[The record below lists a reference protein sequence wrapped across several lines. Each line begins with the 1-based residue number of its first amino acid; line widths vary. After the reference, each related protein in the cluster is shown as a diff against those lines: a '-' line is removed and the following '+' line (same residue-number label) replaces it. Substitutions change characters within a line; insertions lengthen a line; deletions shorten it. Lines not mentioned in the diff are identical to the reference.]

1 MNEALHT
8 TTSDP
13 TTETSET
20 PQARRQGLRWG
31 NIFIWG
37 VVLAVLAV
45 LGWGM
50 LNLNKPR
57 PEAGEPAPFFEAQF
71 YSGYEWEDRP
81 VASLDDLSGKV
92 VVINFWASWCV
103 ECHLEA
109 ELLEAASRRYQDQ
122 DVVFL
127 GLAYVDAEP
136 NSLAYLDEYQITY
149 PNAPDLRQQISDR
162 YEITG
167 VPETFFIGKDGI
179 ISEVWIGPV
188 TEELLYSQIDTLLA
202 Q

>member
-1 MNEALHT
+1 MNEVLHT
-8 TTSDP
+8 TTSSPP
-13 TTETSET
+13 TESAETL
-20 PQARRQGLRWG
+20 PAQKKGLRWG
-31 NIFIWG
+31 NVFIWG
-37 VVLAVLAV
+37 AVLAVLAV

-57 PEAGEPAPFFEAQF
+57 PEAGEPAPSFEAHF
-71 YSGYEWEDRP
+71 YSGYEWEDRS
-81 VASLDDLSGKV
+81 VASLNDLSGKV

-109 ELLEAASRRYQDQ
+109 ELLEAAYRRYKDQ

-127 GLAYVDAEP
+127 GLAWVDAEP

-149 PNAPDLRQQISDR
+149 PNAPDLRQQIGDR

-179 ISEVWIGPV
+179 IADVHIGPV
-188 TEELLYSQIDTLLA
+188 TEELLYSQIDSLLA

>member
-1 MNEALHT
+1 MNEVLHT

-13 TTETSET
+13 PTESSEM
-20 PQARRQGLRWG
+20 PHVQKKGLRWG
-31 NIFIWG
+31 NVFIWG
-37 VVLAVLAV
+37 VVLSVLAV

-57 PEAGEPAPFFEAQF
+57 PEAGESAPSFEAQF
-71 YSGYEWEDRP
+71 YTGYEWENRP

-92 VVINFWASWCV
+92 VVLNFWASWCV

-109 ELLEAASRRYQDQ
+109 ELLEATAQRYKDE

-127 GLAYVDAEP
+127 GLAWVDIEP

-149 PNAPDLRQQISDR
+149 PNAPDLRQQIGDR

-179 ISEVWIGPV
+179 ISLVHIGPV
-188 TEELLYSQIDTLLA
+188 TEDLLYSQIDSLLA